1 MCQRRVRRGGAA
13 RGAAAAGGRGRVAP
27 IRWALALVLVA
38 SAALG
43 GCRQDMHQAPRYD
56 PLEESD
62 FFADRRAS
70 RPLVAGTVARGQL
83 RADHVYYTG
92 KRGSEFV
99 AELPVPVTRA
109 LLERGRERFDIYC
122 SPCHS
127 RLGDGNGMIVQR
139 GLKRPPSFHEE
150 RLRNQPIGYFY
161 DVMTNGFGAMPDYAA
176 QVAPADRWA
185 IAAYIRALQFSRRA
199 PAGLL
204 TDADRAR
211 LDRAAG
217 AAPGS
222 PGGTPSHE

>member
-1 MCQRRVRRGGAA
+1 MRGATGARPRRVA
-13 RGAAAAGGRGRVAP
+13 RGPRALVLALAAAAV
-27 IRWALALVLVA
+27 LA
-38 SAALG
+38 

-70 RPLVAGTVARGQL
+70 RPLVPGTVARGEL
-83 RADHVYYTG
+83 RADHVFYTG

-99 AELPVPVTRA
+99 RELPVPVTRA
-109 LLERGRERFDIYC
+109 LLERGRDRFDIYC

-161 DVMTNGFGAMPDYAA
+161 DVMTNGFGAMQDYAA
-176 QVAPADRWA
+176 QVTPADRWA

-199 PAGLL
+199 PAALL
-204 TDADRAR
+204 SDADRAR
-211 LDRAAG
+211 LDRVAG

-222 PGGTPSHE
+222 PGGAPAHE